1 MQSGSVPK
9 VNSFNDRAEFL
20 PVVCNSHGGLG
31 RVAWDW
37 LSVAFQRKAD
47 SAVGTASKRAVRLE
61 FEASVAEISVAV
73 LRRNAMIMAMNA
85 TPQANAQTPLPPLLL
100 TEVPPDDIR
109 HEGV

>member
-1 MQSGSVPK
+1 M
-9 VNSFNDRAEFL
+9 
-20 PVVCNSHGGLG
+20 VCNSHGGLG

-85 TPQANAQTPLPPLLL
+85 TPQTNAQTPLPPLLL